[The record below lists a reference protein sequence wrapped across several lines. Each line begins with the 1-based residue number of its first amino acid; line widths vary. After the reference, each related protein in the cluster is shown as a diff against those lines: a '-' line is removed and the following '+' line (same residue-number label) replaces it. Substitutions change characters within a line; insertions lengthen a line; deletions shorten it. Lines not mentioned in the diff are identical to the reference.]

1 MSQTFSVFTSIV
13 FGLGLFGW
21 TCLALLKISDRNHQ
35 ISRSL
40 WVSEYKAHACGRA
53 LAAITNFHAYALQ
66 AAAKHPR
73 SRKLFGVTD
82 NFFRKSIT
90 ARYAAEFEITSDHC
104 LDIRSLTPV
113 AELYLRNSD
122 EQKPDTPNYT
132 YRLSETNLNEDPDL
146 WK

>member
-1 MSQTFSVFTSIV
+1 MSQTVSAIICII
-13 FGLGLFGW
+13 FGLGLFAW
-21 TCLALLKISDRNHQ
+21 TCIALQKISDRNLQ

-73 SRKLFGVTD
+73 SRRLFSATD
-82 NFFRKSIT
+82 NFFRKSVT
-90 ARYAAEFEITSDHC
+90 ARYAAEFQITSEHC
-104 LDIRSLTPV
+104 LDVRSLIPV

-122 EQKPDTPNYT
+122 AEKPDTPNYT
-132 YRLSETNLNEDPDL
+132 YRLTEANPSGNSDL